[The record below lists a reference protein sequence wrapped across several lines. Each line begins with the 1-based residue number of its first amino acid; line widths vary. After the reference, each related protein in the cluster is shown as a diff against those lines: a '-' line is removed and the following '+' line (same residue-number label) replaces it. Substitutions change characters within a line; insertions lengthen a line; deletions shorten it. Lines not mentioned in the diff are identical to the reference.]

1 MTNVFQSRSI
11 AVCVL
16 ALAAGLAQSQ
26 QPPAPQAQP
35 GQPPAAQPPAAQTQP
50 AQAQPAPTVPGGL
63 NLNNASLIE
72 VINLLAQDLHINY
85 ILDSSVKGGTVT
97 INTYGPVRDLDLR
110 PLLETIL
117 RMNGLAMVQVGNIYR
132 IIPAASIARQ
142 PVSPITQT
150 DASKISDD
158 ERLVLNLVFLRFVTS
173 AEMEKILL
181 PFIGEGAQLTN
192 YDPGN
197 LLIILDNSRNMR
209 RTLELISMFDSDA
222 FAGQRVRSFELSHGR
237 PTDVAKDLDSI
248 FKAYSLT
255 GEKGTAAVRF
265 LPIDRLNLILAVA
278 PNPGAF
284 VEVEK
289 WLQKVDVPAKVTVGA
304 VDNYVYKL
312 KYGQAQILGSVLN
325 QLYGGC
331 GMTGGMYGGMTG
343 SSSYPATGYGGTGG
357 IGASPYG
364 GGGGFGGGYGGG
376 GFGGGYGGGG
386 YGGGGFGGGGYG
398 GGYGG
403 NPYGGGGFGGGMMGG
418 GMNGVPCV
426 PTAAAVQPAVAP
438 ISVFTGSTNTAGA
451 AAGAATG
458 GAAAGTAAVTAP
470 TDQTGSY
477 LSPVAPYGRTSGPR
491 IIPNPFDNTILV
503 QGTPQDWEQIRHL
516 LEQLDIAPR
525 QVLIDAKIYE
535 IDLTGDLTYGVE
547 SFLQKRGAAN
557 STVPAQQLLGA
568 ASSAGLALTGGML
581 VGQSRQL
588 LAFLQ
593 ANETVTKTKVLSAP
607 SVIATDSIPASI
619 TVGDSVPT
627 VNSIATSNV
636 QQNGNSLFTNSI
648 SNTSTGIGLTILA
661 RVNPSGIVTMVI
673 NQDVTAPI
681 PNPLAASGGAGS
693 NIDSPS
699 FSQRNVSTQVTVED
713 GDTVAIGGIITE
725 SLTSTSAG
733 IPLLDRL
740 PYIGAAFGTK
750 TNTKTRTELIVFLTP
765 RVIYDTAQMTDATEE
780 LRQRVRGL
788 KKMMKDDR

>member
-1 MTNVFQSRSI
+1 MTNLFRARSI
-11 AVCVL
+11 ASCVL
-16 ALAAGLAQSQ
+16 ALAAGSARSQ
-26 QPPAPQAQP
+26 
-35 GQPPAAQPPAAQTQP
+35 QPPAAQPQPAQTQA
-50 AQAQPAPTVPGGL
+50 AQAAPAPTVPGGL

-132 IIPAASIARQ
+132 IIPAANIARQ

-150 DASKISDD
+150 DASKIPDD
-158 ERLVLNLVFLRFVTS
+158 ERLVLNLVFLRYVTS
-173 AEMEKILL
+173 GEMEKILM

-209 RTLELISMFDSDA
+209 RTLELISLFDSDT
-222 FAGQRVRSFELSHGR
+222 FAGQRVRAFDVSHGR
-237 PTDVAKDLDSI
+237 PSDVSKDLETI

-265 LPIDRLNLILAVA
+265 LPIDRLNMILAVA

-284 VEVEK
+284 ADVEK
-289 WLQKVDVPAKVTVGA
+289 WLQKLDVPAKVTVGA

-312 KYGQAQILGSVLN
+312 KYGQAQILGSVIN

-331 GMTGGMYGGMTG
+331 GMTGAGLYGGMTG
-343 SSSYPATGYGGTGG
+343 NSSYPATSYGGMGG
-357 IGASPYG
+357 GTSPYG
-364 GGGGFGGGYGGG
+364 PGGGAFGGASQYGGGGYGGG
-376 GFGGGYGGGG
+376 GYGGGGYGGGGYGGGG
-386 YGGGGFGGGGYG
+386 YGGGGFGGGL
-398 GGYGG
+398 
-403 NPYGGGGFGGGMMGG
+403 GMMGG

-426 PTAAAVQPAVAP
+426 PTAGAVQPAAAP
-438 ISVFTGSTNTAGA
+438 ISVFTGAANA
-451 AAGAATG
+451 AA
-458 GAAAGTAAVTAP
+458 AAAGTAASAAP
-470 TDQTGSY
+470 ADQTGSY
-477 LSPVAPYGRTSGPR
+477 LSAGAPYGRTSGPR
-491 IIPNPFDNTILV
+491 IIPNPFDNTLLV

-516 LEQLDIAPR
+516 LEQLDIPPR
-525 QVLIDAKIYE
+525 QVLIEAKIYE

-547 SFLQKRGAAN
+547 SFLQKKGAAN
-557 STVPAQQLLGA
+557 ALVPAQQLLGTV
-568 ASSAGLALTGGML
+568 ASTGLVLTGGML

-588 LAFLQ
+588 MAYLQ

-661 RVNPSGIVTMVI
+661 RVNPSGIVTIVI
-673 NQDVTAPI
+673 NQNVTAPI
-681 PNPLAASGGAGS
+681 PNPLAASGSAGS
-693 NIDSPS
+693 TIDSPS
-699 FSQRNVSTQVTVED
+699 FSQRNVSTQVTVDD
-713 GDTVAIGGIITE
+713 GDTVAIGGIITNSITE
-725 SLTSTSAG
+725 TSSG
-733 IPLLDRL
+733 IPFLDRL
-740 PYIGAAFGTK
+740 PYVGGLFGTK
-750 TNTKTRTELIVFLTP
+750 NNTKTRTELIVFLTP

-780 LRQRVRGL
+780 LRQKVRGL
-788 KKMMKDDR
+788 KKMMKSDQ

>member
-1 MTNVFQSRSI
+1 MTNHLLARSI
-11 AVCVL
+11 GVCVL
-16 ALAAGLAQSQ
+16 ALAAGSAWPQ
-26 QPPAPQAQP
+26 QPPPAQP
-35 GQPPAAQPPAAQTQP
+35 QPAQTQP

-85 ILDSSVKGGTVT
+85 ILDSSIKGGTVT

-132 IIPAASIARQ
+132 IIPAGNIARQ

-150 DASKISDD
+150 DASKIPDD
-158 ERLVLNLVFLRFVTS
+158 ERLVLNLVFLRYVTS

-181 PFIGEGAQLTN
+181 PFIGDGAQLTN

-209 RTLELISMFDSDA
+209 RTLELISMFDSDT
-222 FAGQRVRSFELSHGR
+222 FAGQRVRAFDVSHGR

-255 GEKGTAAVRF
+255 GDKGNAAVRF

-284 VEVEK
+284 AEVEK
-289 WLQKVDVPAKVTVGA
+289 WLLKVDIPAKVTAGA

-331 GMTGGMYGGMTG
+331 GMTGAGMYGGMTG
-343 SSSYPATGYGGTGG
+343 SSSYPATSYGGMGG
-357 IGASPYG
+357 GMSPYG
-364 GGGGFGGGYGGG
+364 AGGGGFAPGGGGYGGG
-376 GFGGGYGGGG
+376 QQYGAGGYGGGGYGGGG
-386 YGGGGFGGGGYG
+386 YGGGGYGGGGYGAGGFGGGGYG
-398 GGYGG
+398 G
-403 NPYGGGGFGGGMMGG
+403 GG

-438 ISVFTGSTNTAGA
+438 ISVFTGSTANAAGGAGGPGAGA
-451 AAGAATG
+451 AANAAP
-458 GAAAGTAAVTAP
+458 A
-470 TDQTGSY
+470 DQTGSY
-477 LSPVAPYGRTSGPR
+477 LTAAAPYGRTSGPR
-491 IIPNPFDNTILV
+491 IIPNPFDNTLLV

-516 LEQLDIAPR
+516 LEQLDIPPR

-557 STVPAQQLLGA
+557 STVPAQQLLGTVG
-568 ASSAGLALTGGML
+568 SAGLALTGGML

-593 ANETVTKTKVLSAP
+593 ANETVTKSKVLSAP

-681 PNPLAASGGAGS
+681 PNPLATSGSAGS
-693 NIDSPS
+693 DIDSPS

-725 SLTSTSAG
+725 NYTETSSG
-733 IPLLDRL
+733 IPFLDRL
-740 PYIGAAFGTK
+740 PYIGALFGTK
-750 TNTKTRTELIVFLTP
+750 NNTKTRTELIVFLTP

-780 LRQRVRGL
+780 LKQKVRGL
-788 KKMMKDDR
+788 KKMMKGDQ

>member
-1 MTNVFQSRSI
+1 MTNLLRARSI

-16 ALAAGLAQSQ
+16 FLAGGSAW
-26 QPPAPQAQP
+26 PQ
-35 GQPPAAQPPAAQTQP
+35 QPPAAQPQPAQTQA
-50 AQAQPAPTVPGGL
+50 AQAQTVPAQPAPTVPGGL

-97 INTYGPVRDLDLR
+97 INTYGAVRDLDLR

-132 IIPAASIARQ
+132 IIPAGNIARQ
-142 PVSPITQT
+142 PVSPISQT
-150 DASKISDD
+150 DASKIPDD
-158 ERLVLNLVFLRFVTS
+158 ERLVMNLVFLRYVTS
-173 AEMEKILL
+173 VEMEKILL
-181 PFIGEGAQLTN
+181 PFIGDGAQLTN

-209 RTLELISMFDSDA
+209 RTLELISMFDSDT
-222 FAGQRVRSFELSHGR
+222 FAGQRVRSFEVSHGR
-237 PTDVAKDLDSI
+237 PSDVAKDLDNI

-284 VEVEK
+284 TEVEK
-289 WLQKVDVPAKVTVGA
+289 WLQKVDVPAKVTVGSI
-304 VDNYVYKL
+304 DNYVYKL

-331 GMTGGMYGGMTG
+331 GMTGGGMYGSMTG

-357 IGASPYG
+357 APSPYG
-364 GGGGFGGGYGGG
+364 RGGGGFGYGGGGNGGGGYGGTQQYGGGGYGGGGYGQGGYGGG
-376 GFGGGYGGGG
+376 GFGGGSGI
-386 YGGGGFGGGGYG
+386 
-398 GGYGG
+398 
-403 NPYGGGGFGGGMMGG
+403 
-418 GMNGVPCV
+418 NGVPCV

-438 ISVFTGSTNTAGA
+438 ISVFTGTANAAGGAAAGA
-451 AAGAATG
+451 AAGATAN
-458 GAAAGTAAVTAP
+458 AAPA
-470 TDQTGSY
+470 DQTGSY
-477 LSPVAPYGRTSGPR
+477 LNAGAPYGRTSGPR
-491 IIPNPFDNTILV
+491 IIPNPFDNTLLV

-516 LEQLDIAPR
+516 LEQLDIPPR

-557 STVPAQQLLGA
+557 STVPAQQLLGSVA
-568 ASSAGLALTGGML
+568 PNSSGTLGLGLTAGML

-593 ANETVTKTKVLSAP
+593 ANETVTKSKVLSAP

-627 VNSIATSNV
+627 VSSIATSNV

-648 SNTSTGIGLTILA
+648 SNTSTGIGLNILA
-661 RVNPSGIVTMVI
+661 RVNASGVVTMVI

-681 PNPLAASGGAGS
+681 PNPLASSGGAGS
-693 NIDSPS
+693 DIDSPS

-725 SLTSTSAG
+725 NYTETSSG
-733 IPLLDRL
+733 IPFLDRL
-740 PYIGAAFGTK
+740 PYVGALFGTK
-750 TNTKTRTELIVFLTP
+750 SNTKTRTELIVFLTP
-765 RVIYDTAQMTDATEE
+765 RVIYDTTQMTDATEE
-780 LRQRVRGL
+780 LRQKVRGL
-788 KKMMKDDR
+788 KKMMKDDQ